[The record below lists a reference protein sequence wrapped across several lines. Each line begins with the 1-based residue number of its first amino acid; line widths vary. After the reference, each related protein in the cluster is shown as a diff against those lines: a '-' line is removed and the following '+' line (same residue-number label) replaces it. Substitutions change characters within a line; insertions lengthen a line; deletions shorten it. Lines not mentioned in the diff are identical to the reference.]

1 MTMISTWVIFVSAFF
16 LLGSFQLPD
25 FQERFLMALD
35 PENFFFYFGAVSTL
49 EAFDFEI
56 FQLSCLCEDRQI
68 SRQHCKTQH
77 CSFQALGEPYA
88 FHFPEELSLLIPS
101 FTSQQVI
108 NSSLWQLKQYPD
120 NCFTGGR
127 VLLPPQAAAK
137 ITYCAGQL
145 QGEVIVKGEQ
155 LYIQPL
161 KREHWSLVPDYSLT
175 NPHLIHK
182 TTQKASGALK
192 AHRFYPRI
200 SKRALGSIKHLE
212 LLVVVGHDVYE
223 YHKEDTERY
232 ILTNLNIGAELLR
245 DISLGVPFRVHL
257 IKMIILTEP
266 EAGLNITTNLTSSL
280 LSVCEWSQR
289 INPPDDTH
297 PHHADLVLYITRFDL
312 ELSDGNKQVRGV
324 TQLGG
329 ACSSSWSCLI
339 TEDTGFDLGLTI
351 AHEIGHSF
359 GIDHDGTE
367 ENRCSSNAH
376 IMAPGGPPNSI
387 GLTWS
392 QCSREQFLRFIS
404 TGKASCVNDL
414 PHLEAVIP
422 RAEPGLYY
430 GAEEQCRVAFGSAA
444 SACTFSRDDVDMCQV
459 LSCHT
464 DPGDQTSCSRILIP
478 LLDGTECGA
487 NKWCS
492 KGHCRSL
499 EELTP
504 VSSVHGQWSSWGPPS
519 TCSRTCGGGVITRR
533 RHCNNPRPAFGG
545 LDCVGADL
553 KAELCNT
560 QACGKTQLEFMSEQC
575 AATDGKPLFLTP
587 GIPTYY
593 SWKSAAQY
601 SQGNDLCKHMC
612 WAAGKNFVASRG
624 EGFLDGTRCVPTDHQ
639 AEGTMNLCVM
649 GRCRAF
655 GCDGGM
661 DSGYVKDVCQVCG
674 GDNTTCSRVSGSYT
688 GGKAQEY
695 VTFLTIPPN
704 FTTVHI
710 TNQKPL
716 FTHLAVKV
724 RGQYVVS
731 GKRSISFNTTYPSV
745 LEDNQIEYKVFLTK
759 DKMPHLEEIHIR
771 GPTQEDI
778 EVQVYRKYGNEYG
791 NLTNPEITFS
801 YFKPKQLQTW
811 VWAMVPGACSVSCG
825 EGVRQV
831 NYSCYDQAQDK
842 WTDDVYCGGFV
853 KPLSWQELCTP
864 GPCPPH
870 WAVGDFGPC
879 STTCGG
885 GVRERTVS
893 CVKVEGNLTLTLP
906 GSYCMASLQPPAA
919 EACSPQ
925 LCLTRWKVSEPGPCS
940 SACGLGLAQRNVTCV
955 QEGDGLE
962 GPVDDG
968 LCSVE
973 EKPPHLL
980 PCVVTVC
987 PLGWNTQESGSFME
1001 EAMDQ
1006 LGASWKENLTV
1017 HVWSPLVGECSVSCG
1032 TGLRELRY
1040 VCLDFASRKE
1050 VQEEKCN
1057 PVKPP
1062 ANQMMVCHAA
1072 SCPPRWEIKALAP
1085 CPVTCGGGKV
1095 PLSVHC
1101 VRQNRG
1107 LTLHLPHSKCGG
1119 VPRPSSYQD
1128 CSPEPCPA
1136 RWRHKLASCSVSC
1149 GGGVVRRILYC
1160 ARALGENGE
1169 EIVPDPQC
1177 QGLPRPEEQEP
1188 CNLDPCPPRWKVVSS
1203 SSCSASCGPGMV
1215 TRSTVCVQLDHGEEA
1230 EVEEGACAGLER
1242 PPASIP
1248 CILAD
1253 CTYQWHFSDWSECS
1267 ASCGNGIQRR
1277 HDFCVRPH
1285 QSHTAVPAV
1294 LCQHI
1299 PKPVTVRGC
1308 SAGPCERRLVP
1319 KAKAQQE
1326 ATNARSRTAAV
1337 PALPLEGPQN
1347 RALAVPRLLPPSSV
1361 PPKEPHE
1368 QEESTGTCG
1377 KQYLEPAGIINMTG
1391 TQVAKCA
1398 VAIGRPLGEVVVFQ
1412 VLESSLNCSVGEMLL
1427 FWGRLTWR
1435 KACKNLAGVTFIS
1448 KTNTLVV
1455 RQHLVFPGN
1464 GVVLQYWSQLATE
1477 NYHKE
1482 CDRQLFGPR
1491 GDIVIPPRGLDVGD
1505 QGGCRVFISVAPEAR
1520 MAIHALTIDLGT
1532 EANQTSD
1539 SYILVHDMHNM
1550 KMVIFHGQQLF
1561 YWESAG
1567 SQAEIEFSE
1576 SFQKDHISFRGQYW
1590 ILK

>member
-1 MTMISTWVIFVSAFF
+1 MLSTWVIFASAFF
-16 LLGSFQLPD
+16 LLGSFQLPE

-35 PENFFFYFGAVSTL
+35 PENIFFYFGAVSTL
-49 EAFDFEI
+49 EALEFNVLH
-56 FQLSCLCEDRQI
+56 LSCLCEDLQI
-68 SRQHCKTQH
+68 SRLHCKTQH
-77 CSFQALGEPYA
+77 CSFQALGELYV
-88 FHFPEELSLLIPS
+88 FQFPEELSLLIPS
-101 FTSQQVI
+101 FTSQWAI
-108 NSSLWQLKQYPD
+108 NSSFWLLKQYPD
-120 NCFTGGR
+120 GCFTGGR
-127 VLLPPQAAAK
+127 VLFPPGAAAR

-145 QGEVIVKGEQ
+145 QGEVIVRGEQ
-155 LYIQPL
+155 FYIQPL
-161 KREHWSLVPDYSLT
+161 KSEHWSLVPNCSHAQ
-175 NPHLIHK
+175 PHLIHK
-182 TTQKASGALK
+182 TTQRASGALQ
-192 AHRFYPRI
+192 AHELSPRI
-200 SKRALGSIKHLE
+200 SKRALGSVKHLE
-212 LLVVVGHDVYE
+212 LLVAVGHDVYE

-245 DISLGVPFRVHL
+245 DVSLGAQFRVHL

-266 EAGLNITTNLTSSL
+266 EADLNITTNLTSSL

-297 PHHADLVLYITRFDL
+297 PLHADLVLYITRFDL

-339 TEDTGFDLGLTI
+339 TEDTGFDLGVTI

-359 GIDHDGTE
+359 GIDHDGAE
-367 ENRCSSNAH
+367 ENSCSGNDH
-376 IMAPGGPPNSI
+376 IMAPGGTPNSI

-392 QCSREQFLRFIS
+392 ECSREQFLRFVG

-414 PHLEAVIP
+414 PHLEGSIP

-430 GAEEQCRVAFGSAA
+430 GADEQCRVAFGSDAV
-444 SACTFSRDDVDMCQV
+444 ACTFSRDDVDMCQV

-464 DPGDQTSCSRILIP
+464 DPLDQTSCSRILIP
-478 LLDGTECGA
+478 LLDGTECGVD
-487 NKWCS
+487 KWCS

-504 VSSVHGQWSSWGPPS
+504 VSLVHGQWSSWGPPS

-533 RHCNNPRPAFGG
+533 RQCNNPRPAFGG
-545 LDCVGADL
+545 RDCAGADL

-560 QACGKTQLEFMSEQC
+560 QACVKTQLEFMSEQC
-575 AATDGKPLFLTP
+575 AATDGKPLYLTA
-587 GIPTYY
+587 GVPTFY

-612 WAAGKNFVASRG
+612 WAAGKNFIVSRG
-624 EGFLDGTRCVPTDHQ
+624 ESFLDGTRCVPTDHQ
-639 AEGTMNLCVM
+639 AEGTTSLCVM

-655 GCDGGM
+655 GCDGRM
-661 DSGYVKDVCQVCG
+661 DSGHVKDVCQICG
-674 GDNTTCSRVSGSYT
+674 GDNTSCSRVSGSYT
-688 GGKAQEY
+688 GGRAQEY

-716 FTHLAVKV
+716 FTHLAVKI

-759 DKMPHLEEIHIR
+759 EKMPHLEEIHIR

-778 EVQVYRKYGNEYG
+778 EIQVYRKYGNEYG
-791 NLTNPEITFS
+791 NLTSPGITFS
-801 YFKPKQLQTW
+801 YFKPKQLQAW
-811 VWAMVPGACSVSCG
+811 VWAVVPGACSVSCG

-831 NYSCYDQAQDK
+831 SYSCFDQVQNK
-842 WTDDVYCGGFV
+842 WTDDVFCGGTV
-853 KPLSWQELCTP
+853 KPLSWKEPCVP

-870 WAVGDFGPC
+870 WAAGDFGPC

-893 CVKVEGNLTLTLP
+893 CVKVEGNLTLVLP
-906 GSYCMASLQPPAA
+906 ESYCKSSLQPTAT
-919 EACSPQ
+919 ETCNPQ

-962 GPVDDG
+962 GPVDDR

-973 EKPPHLL
+973 EKPSHLL

-987 PLGWNTQESGSFME
+987 PLGWNTQEPGSFLE

-1006 LGASWKENLTV
+1006 LGTSWKENLTV

-1057 PVKPP
+1057 PVSQP

-1072 SCPPRWEIKALAP
+1072 SCPPRWEIKVLAP

-1101 VRQNRG
+1101 VRQNKG
-1107 LTLHLPHSKCGG
+1107 LTISLPHSKCGG
-1119 VPRPSSYQD
+1119 MPRPSSYQD

-1136 RWRHKLASCSVSC
+1136 RWQHKLASCSVSC

-1160 ARALGENGE
+1160 ARAFGENEE
-1169 EIVPDPQC
+1169 EIVPDTQC
-1177 QGLPRPEEQEP
+1177 QELPRPEEQEP
-1188 CNLDPCPPRWKVVSS
+1188 CNLDPCPPRWKVVST
-1203 SSCSASCGPGMV
+1203 SSCSASCGLGTAM
-1215 TRSTVCVQLDHGEEA
+1215 RSMICVQLDHGEET
-1230 EVEEGACAGLER
+1230 EVEKEACDPLER

-1248 CILAD
+1248 CIVAE
-1253 CTYQWHFSDWSECS
+1253 CTYQWRFSDWMECS

-1277 HDFCVRPH
+1277 HDFCVRPQQIH
-1285 QSHTAVPAV
+1285 IPVPAIF
-1294 LCQHI
+1294 CQHI

-1308 SAGPCERRLVP
+1308 SAGPCEKQVIP
-1319 KAKAQQE
+1319 KLKAQEE
-1326 ATNARSRTAAV
+1326 ATTSISQTTAA
-1337 PALPLEGPQN
+1337 PAPTFESPQY
-1347 RALAVPRLLPPSSV
+1347 RALAVPNHLLSSSIQ
-1361 PPKEPHE
+1361 PKEPLK
-1368 QEESTGTCG
+1368 QEENTGTCG
-1377 KQYLEPAGIINMTG
+1377 KQYLGPMGTINMTG

-1398 VAIGRPLGEVVVFQ
+1398 VAIGRPLGEVVAFQ

-1435 KACKNLAGVTFIS
+1435 RTCKNLTGVTFIS
-1448 KTNTLVV
+1448 KTNALVV
-1455 RQHLVFPGN
+1455 RQRLVFPGN
-1464 GVVLQYWSQLATE
+1464 GVVLQYWSQVATE

-1482 CDRQLFGPR
+1482 CDKQLFGPK
-1491 GDIVIPPRGLDVGD
+1491 GEIVSPPRDHNMRS
-1505 QGGCRVFISVAPEAR
+1505 QGGCRVFINVAPGTR
-1520 MAIHALTIDLGT
+1520 IAIHALTIDLGT

-1539 SYILVHDMHNM
+1539 SYILIRDMHNM
-1550 KMVIFHGQQLF
+1550 KMVTFHGQQLF
-1561 YWESAG
+1561 YWESVG

-1576 SFQKDHISFRGQYW
+1576 SFQEDHISFRGQYW

>member
-1 MTMISTWVIFVSAFF
+1 MLNTWVIFASAFF

-25 FQERFLMALD
+25 FQKRFLMALD
-35 PENFFFYFGAVSTL
+35 PENIFFYFGAVSTL
-49 EAFDFEI
+49 EALEFDVL
-56 FQLSCLCEDRQI
+56 QLSCLCEDHQI
-68 SRQHCKTQH
+68 SRLHCKTQR
-77 CSFQALGEPYA
+77 CSFQALGELYT
-88 FHFPEELSLLIPS
+88 FQFPEEFSLLIPS
-101 FTSQQVI
+101 FTSQLAI
-108 NSSLWQLKQYPD
+108 NSSFWLLKQYPD
-120 NCFTGGR
+120 SCFTGGR
-127 VLLPPQAAAK
+127 VLFPAGVAAK

-145 QGEVIVKGEQ
+145 
-155 LYIQPL
+155 
-161 KREHWSLVPDYSLT
+161 
-175 NPHLIHK
+175 
-182 TTQKASGALK
+182 
-192 AHRFYPRI
+192 
-200 SKRALGSIKHLE
+200 
-212 LLVVVGHDVYE
+212 
-223 YHKEDTERY
+223 
-232 ILTNLNIGAELLR
+232 GAELLR
-245 DISLGVPFRVHL
+245 DVFLGAQFRVHL

-266 EAGLNITTNLTSSL
+266 QAELNITTNLTSSL

-297 PHHADLVLYITRFDL
+297 PLHADLVLYITRFDL

-339 TEDTGFDLGLTI
+339 TEDTGFDLGVTI

-359 GIDHDGTE
+359 GIDHDGAE
-367 ENRCSSNAH
+367 ENSCSSNDY
-376 IMAPGGPPNSI
+376 IMAPGGTPNSI

-392 QCSREQFLRFIS
+392 ECSREQFLRFVS

-414 PHLEAVIP
+414 PHLEGTIP

-430 GAEEQCRVAFGSAA
+430 GADEQCRVAFGSAA
-444 SACTFSRDDVDMCQV
+444 VACTFSRDDVDMCQV

-464 DPGDQTSCSRILIP
+464 DPLDQTSCSRILIP
-478 LLDGTECGA
+478 LLDGTECGI
-487 NKWCS
+487 NKWCF
-492 KGHCRSL
+492 KGRCRSL

-504 VSSVHGQWSSWGPPS
+504 VSLVHGQWSSWSPPR

-533 RHCNNPRPAFGG
+533 RQCNNPRPAFGG
-545 LDCVGADL
+545 RDCAGADI

-560 QACGKTQLEFMSEQC
+560 QACEKTQLEFMSEQC
-575 AATDGKPLFLTP
+575 AATDGKPLYLTA
-587 GIPTYY
+587 GVPTFY

-601 SQGNDLCKHMC
+601 SQGNDLCKHIC
-612 WAAGKNFVASRG
+612 WAVGKNFIVSRG
-624 EGFLDGTRCVPTDHQ
+624 ESFLDGTRCVPTDHQ
-639 AEGTMNLCVM
+639 AEGTTSLCVM

-655 GCDGGM
+655 GCDGRM
-661 DSGYVKDVCQVCG
+661 DSGHVKDVCQVCG

-688 GGKAQEY
+688 GGSAQEY

-731 GKRSISFNTTYPSV
+731 GKRIISFNTTYPSV

-759 DKMPHLEEIHIR
+759 EKLPHLEEIHIR

-778 EVQVYRKYGNEYG
+778 EIQVYRKYGNEYG
-791 NLTNPEITFS
+791 NLTSPEITFS
-801 YFKPKQLQTW
+801 YFKPKQLQTC
-811 VWAMVPGACSVSCG
+811 VWAVVPGACSVSCG

-831 NYSCYDQAQDK
+831 SYSCFDQVQNK
-842 WTDDVYCGGFV
+842 WTDDVYCGGTV
-853 KPLSWQELCTP
+853 KPLSWKELCVP

-870 WAVGDFGPC
+870 WTTGDFGPC

-893 CVKVEGNLTLTLP
+893 CVKVEGNLTLMLP
-906 GSYCMASLQPPAA
+906 ESYCKPSLQPTAT
-919 EACSPQ
+919 EICNPQ

-940 SACGLGLAQRNVTCV
+940 SACGLGLAQRNVTCI

-962 GPVDDG
+962 DPVDDR

-973 EKPPHLL
+973 EKPSPLL

-987 PLGWNTQESGSFME
+987 PLGWNTHESGSFLE

-1006 LGASWKENLTV
+1006 LGSFWKENLTV

-1050 VQEEKCN
+1050 VEKDKCN
-1057 PVKPP
+1057 PVSQPE
-1062 ANQMMVCHAA
+1062 NQMMVCHAA
-1072 SCPPRWEIKALAP
+1072 SCPPRWEIKVLAP

-1101 VRQNRG
+1101 VRQNKG
-1107 LTLHLPHSKCGG
+1107 LTINLPHSKCGG
-1119 VPRPSSYQD
+1119 MPRPSSYQD
-1128 CSPEPCPA
+1128 CSTEPCPA

-1149 GGGVVRRILYC
+1149 GGGIVQKILYC
-1160 ARALGENGE
+1160 ARAFGENEE
-1169 EIVPDPQC
+1169 EIVPDSQC
-1177 QGLPRPEEQEP
+1177 QELPRPEEQEP

-1203 SSCSASCGPGMV
+1203 SSCSAVCGLGTA
-1215 TRSTVCVQLDHGEEA
+1215 TRSVICVQLDHGEEA
-1230 EVEEGACAGLER
+1230 EVEEEACAASER
-1242 PPASIP
+1242 PPVSIP
-1248 CILAD
+1248 CLLAD
-1253 CTYQWHFSDWSECS
+1253 CAYQWHFSDWMECS

-1285 QSHTAVPAV
+1285 QTHIPVPAIF
-1294 LCQHI
+1294 CQHI

-1308 SAGPCERRLVP
+1308 SAGPCERQVIP
-1319 KAKAQQE
+1319 KLKTQEE
-1326 ATNARSRTAAV
+1326 ATTTVSRTTVA
-1337 PALPLEGPQN
+1337 PAPTLESPHY
-1347 RALAVPRLLPPSSV
+1347 RVLAVPNHLLSSSV
-1361 PPKEPHE
+1361 QPKEPPQ
-1368 QEESTGTCG
+1368 QEENTGTCG
-1377 KQYLEPAGIINMTG
+1377 KQYLGPMGTINMTG
-1391 TQVAKCA
+1391 TQVTKCA
-1398 VAIGRPLGEVVVFQ
+1398 VAIGRPLGEVVAFQ
-1412 VLESSLNCSVGEMLL
+1412 VLESSLNCSAGEMLL
-1427 FWGRLTWR
+1427 FWGWLTWR
-1435 KACKNLAGVTFIS
+1435 RTCKNLAGVTFIS

-1455 RQHLVFPGN
+1455 RQRLVFPGN
-1464 GVVLQYWSQLATE
+1464 GVVLQYWSQVATE

-1482 CDRQLFGPR
+1482 CDVQLFGPR
-1491 GDIVIPPRGLDVGD
+1491 GEIVSPPRDHNVRS
-1505 QGGCRVFISVAPEAR
+1505 QEGCRVFINVAPGTR
-1520 MAIHALTIDLGT
+1520 IAIHALTIDLGT

-1539 SYILVHDMHNM
+1539 SYILIRDMHNM
-1550 KMVIFHGQQLF
+1550 RMVTFHGQQLF
-1561 YWESAG
+1561 YWESVG

-1576 SFQKDHISFRGQYW
+1576 SFQEEHTSFRGQYW

>member
-1 MTMISTWVIFVSAFF
+1 MVSTWVIFASAFF
-16 LLGSFQLPD
+16 FLGSFQLPD
-25 FQERFLMALD
+25 FQERFLMALE
-35 PENFFFYFGAVSTL
+35 PENIFFYFGAISTL
-49 EAFDFEI
+49 EALEFDVL
-56 FQLSCLCEDRQI
+56 QLSCACEDHQI
-68 SRQHCKTQH
+68 SRLYCKTLH
-77 CSFQALGEPYA
+77 CSFQALGELYT
-88 FHFPEELSLLIPS
+88 FQFPEELSLLIPS
-101 FTSQQVI
+101 FTSQWVI
-108 NSSLWQLKQYPD
+108 NSSLWLLKQYPD
-120 NCFTGGR
+120 SCFTGGR
-127 VLLPPQAAAK
+127 VLLPPGAAAK

-145 QGEVIVKGEQ
+145 QGEVIVRGEQ

-161 KREHWSLVPDYSLT
+161 KREHWSLALDRSHAQ
-175 NPHLIHK
+175 PHLIHK
-182 TTQKASGALK
+182 ITQRASGTLQ
-192 AHRFYPRI
+192 AHRLSPRI
-200 SKRALGSIKHLE
+200 SKRALGSVKHLE

-232 ILTNLNIGAELLR
+232 VLTNLNIGAELLR
-245 DISLGVPFRVHL
+245 DVSVGAQFRVHL

-266 EAGLNITTNLTSSL
+266 EADLSITTNLTSSL

-297 PHHADLVLYITRFDL
+297 PLHADLVLYITRFDL

-339 TEDTGFDLGLTI
+339 TEDTGFDLGVTI

-359 GIDHDGTE
+359 GIDHDGADK
-367 ENRCSSNAH
+367 NSCSSNDH
-376 IMAPGGPPNSI
+376 IMALGGTPNSI

-392 QCSREQFLRFIS
+392 ECSREQFLHFVS

-414 PHLEAVIP
+414 PHLEGTIP
-422 RAEPGLYY
+422 QAEPGLYY
-430 GAEEQCRVAFGSAA
+430 GADEQCRVAFGSAA
-444 SACTFSRDDVDMCQV
+444 IACTFSRDDVDMCQV

-464 DPGDQTSCSRILIP
+464 DPQDLTRCSRILIP
-478 LLDGTECGA
+478 LLDGTECGV

-504 VSSVHGQWSSWGPPS
+504 VSLVHGQWSSWGPPS

-533 RHCNNPRPAFGG
+533 RQCNNPRPAFGG
-545 LDCVGADL
+545 LDCAGADL

-560 QACGKTQLEFMSEQC
+560 QACVKTQLEFMSEQC
-575 AATDGKPLFLTP
+575 AATDGKPLYLTP
-587 GIPTYY
+587 GVPTFY

-612 WAAGKNFVASRG
+612 WASGKNFIVSRG
-624 EGFLDGTRCVPTDHQ
+624 ASFLDGTRCVPADHQ
-639 AEGTMNLCVM
+639 AEGTISVCVM
-649 GRCRAF
+649 GKCRAF
-655 GCDGGM
+655 GCDGRM
-661 DSGYVKDVCQVCG
+661 DSGHVKDVCQVCG
-674 GDNTTCSRVSGSYT
+674 GDNTTCSRVNGSYT
-688 GGKAQEY
+688 GGRAQEY

-716 FTHLAVKV
+716 FTHLAVKI

-731 GKRSISFNTTYPSV
+731 GKRSISLNTTYPSV
-745 LEDNQIEYKVFLTK
+745 LEDNQIEYKVFLSK
-759 DKMPHLEEIHIR
+759 EKMPHLEEIHIR

-778 EVQVYRKYGNEYG
+778 EIQVYRKYGNEYG
-791 NLTNPEITFS
+791 NLTSPEITFS
-801 YFKPKQLQTW
+801 YFKPKQQQAW
-811 VWAMVPGACSVSCG
+811 VWAVVHGACSVSCG
-825 EGVRQV
+825 EGLRQV
-831 NYSCYDQAQDK
+831 SYSCFDQAQDK
-842 WTDDVYCGGFV
+842 WTDDVYCGGTM
-853 KPLSWQELCTP
+853 KPLSWEELCVP

-870 WAVGDFGPC
+870 WAAGDFGPC

-885 GVRERTVS
+885 GVRERTIS
-893 CVKVEGNLTLTLP
+893 CVKVEGNLTLMLP
-906 GSYCMASLQPPAA
+906 ESYCKASLQPVAT
-919 EACSPQ
+919 ETCNPQ
-925 LCLTRWKVSEPGPCS
+925 LCLARWKVSEPGPCS
-940 SACGLGLAQRNVTCV
+940 SVCGLGLAQRNVTCM

-962 GPVDDG
+962 GPVDNR
-968 LCSVE
+968 LCSME
-973 EKPPHLL
+973 EKPSHFL

-987 PLGWNTQESGSFME
+987 PLGWNTQEPGSFLE

-1017 HVWSPLVGECSVSCG
+1017 HVWSPVAGECSVSCG
-1032 TGLRELRY
+1032 TGIRELRY

-1050 VQEEKCN
+1050 VQEEKCS
-1057 PVKPP
+1057 PVSQP
-1062 ANQMMVCHAA
+1062 ANQMMACHAA

-1101 VRQNRG
+1101 VRQNEG
-1107 LTLHLPHSKCGG
+1107 LTISLPHFKCGG
-1119 VPRPSSYQD
+1119 MPRPSSYRD

-1149 GGGVVRRILYC
+1149 GGGVVQRILYC
-1160 ARALGENGE
+1160 ARAFGENEE
-1169 EIVPDPQC
+1169 EIVPDSQC
-1177 QGLPRPEEQEP
+1177 QELPRPEEQEP

-1203 SSCSASCGPGMV
+1203 SSCSASCGLGIAM
-1215 TRSTVCVQLDHGEEA
+1215 RSMICVQLDHGEEA
-1230 EVEEGACAGLER
+1230 EVEEEACATLER

-1248 CILAD
+1248 CIITD
-1253 CTYQWHFSDWSECS
+1253 CTYQWHFSDWMECS

-1285 QSHTAVPAV
+1285 QTHAPVPAIF
-1294 LCQHI
+1294 CQHI

-1308 SAGPCERRLVP
+1308 SAGPCERQVIPKP
-1319 KAKAQQE
+1319 KAQEE
-1326 ATNARSRTAAV
+1326 ATSAISRTTTA
-1337 PALPLEGPQN
+1337 PALTFESPQY
-1347 RALAVPRLLPPSSV
+1347 RALAVPNHQLSSSIQ
-1361 PPKEPHE
+1361 PKESLKQDE
-1368 QEESTGTCG
+1368 NTGTCG
-1377 KQYLEPAGIINMTG
+1377 KQYLGPIGTINMTG
-1391 TQVAKCA
+1391 MQVAKCA
-1398 VAIGRPLGEVVVFQ
+1398 VSIGRPLGEVVAFQ

-1435 KACKNLAGVTFIS
+1435 KTCENLAGVTFVS

-1455 RQHLVFPGN
+1455 RQRLVFPEN
-1464 GVVLQYWSQLATE
+1464 GVVLQYWSQVATE

-1482 CDRQLFGPR
+1482 CDVQLFGPR
-1491 GDIVIPPRGLDVGD
+1491 GEIVSPPRKHNVRN
-1505 QGGCRVFISVAPEAR
+1505 QGGCRVFINVAPEAR
-1520 MAIHALTIDLGT
+1520 IAIHALTIDLGT

-1539 SYILVHDMHNM
+1539 SYILIRDMHNM
-1550 KMVIFHGQQLF
+1550 KIVTFHGQQLF
-1561 YWESAG
+1561 YWESVG

-1576 SFQKDHISFRGQYW
+1576 SFQEDHISFRGQYW